1 MKIEEMRNGLR
12 TGDYGDCLTDY
23 RDSSSYICDAIMEIA
38 DNHTSIY
45 YHDILEFIKK
55 NPESLADVVAEG
67 LYEVRAGR
75 EYDLFKH
82 GQAAEY
88 MVIER
93 DIYDHLRDSIMV
105 ATLDFIQYD
114 LEMVEI
120 PDELAELVEEW
131 VDDADNNDRM
141 WDIPNSIR
149 EWLETDEEDEETEC

>member
-1 MKIEEMRNGLR
+1 MKIEEMRNGLK
-12 TGDYGDCLTDY
+12 TGDYGEYLTDY

-55 NPESLADVVAEG
+55 KPESLAEVVAEG
-67 LYEVRAGR
+67 LYEVHSGR

-88 MVIER
+88 MMIER

-114 LEMVEI
+114 LELVEI
-120 PDELAELVEEW
+120 PDDLAELVEEW
-131 VDDADNNDRM
+131 VDNADNNDRM
-141 WDIPNSIR
+141 DEIPDKIR
-149 EWLETDEEDEETEC
+149 EYFEAETEDDEE

>member
-1 MKIEEMRNGLR
+1 MKIEEMRNGLN
-12 TGDYGDCLTDY
+12 TGDYGEYLNDY
-23 RDSSSYICDAIMEIA
+23 RDSSAYIGDAIMEIA
-38 DNHTSIY
+38 DSHTSIY
-45 YHDILEFIKK
+45 YHDILEFIKE

-67 LYEVRAGR
+67 LYEVRSGR

-88 MVIER
+88 MMIER
-93 DIYDHLRDSIMV
+93 DIYEHLRDSIMV

-114 LEMVEI
+114 LKMDEI

-141 WDIPNSIR
+141 DFIPNSIR
-149 EWLETDEEDEETEC
+149 EYFEAEKEDDAE